1 MSNIAIAPVRVQLLT
16 IRQTAEALQL
26 SERSI
31 QNLISSGQLRSV
43 KVGRSRRIPTDVVS
57 AFASAGVEQ
66 IGA

>member
-16 IRQTAEALQL
+16 IRQTAEALKL